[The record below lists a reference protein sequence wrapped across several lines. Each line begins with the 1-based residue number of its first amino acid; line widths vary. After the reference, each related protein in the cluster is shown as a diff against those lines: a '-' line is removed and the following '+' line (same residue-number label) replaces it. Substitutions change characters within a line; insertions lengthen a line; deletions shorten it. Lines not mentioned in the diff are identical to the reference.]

1 MRTLCAM
8 ADRSIS
14 AQALGSRSFM
24 REFSAAYGHQ
34 PTVAILALV
43 QFVARQD
50 FELAEAALLVRAN
63 GARVPRLAV
72 KHDQVRTA
80 LVEQEADEQHKRPR
94 ADAPVPELRLADKQ
108 VDSECVRLRRQAVLV
123 QVGFADGII

>member
-1 MRTLCAM
+1 M

-24 REFSAAYGHQ
+24 SEFSAADGHQ

-63 GARVPRLAV
+63 GARIPRLGIDHNQAG
-72 KHDQVRTA
+72 TMP
-80 LVEQEADEQHKRPR
+80 VEQESDEQPERLR
-94 ADAPVPELRLADKQ
+94 ADALVPELRLADKQ
-108 VDSECVRLRRQAVLV
+108 VDAECVRLRRQAVLV
-123 QVGFADGII
+123 QVG